1 MSSLLGTGRKKKH
14 RASSLNAAISQ
25 QHQVA
30 GDRAGQICVDYIND
44 KHEYFEK
51 IRLGFQACSGYH
63 TLQEELEWIQRMDEE
78 KAWATQAFGPFTFVK
93 MLLFPGSTKQMMMC
107 ALWAGV
113 ERHRAAFIAF
123 MNLAATIAALF
134 LSSTVAL
141 ILTPPEYIVNPYDP
155 SPFLVTENPD
165 HFLWF
170 TRAYMYCLYASAG
183 ASFALVVVSN
193 YAAAWD
199 LAVIRDADWIRIMSR
214 HGDNVLWW
222 QVWFLAITLGGI
234 ILTCCINVYM
244 VYWNNISGWE
254 ERIAE
259 ENPSNPGTKPTMD
272 HVTPGIFFILIG
284 TLLNTLV
291 VTLADAKGN
300 VVNYYL
306 NSPEGDVPDFDL
318 LVAEFK
324 ERIEVSKQ
332 LRDIDNGAGPTTDV
346 TLTNPS
352 APVIMPMHGFVSHQ
366 GQYGFPAGQ
375 LYPVAGSSFGAG
387 EVEAAAV
394 KQRLAACKILLDEGM
409 ITEPEY
415 ERQRSTI
422 LDSI

>member
-1 MSSLLGTGRKKKH
+1 
-14 RASSLNAAISQ
+14 
-25 QHQVA
+25 
-30 GDRAGQICVDYIND
+30 
-44 KHEYFEK
+44 
-51 IRLGFQACSGYH
+51 
-63 TLQEELEWIQRMDEE
+63 
-78 KAWATQAFGPFTFVK
+78 
-93 MLLFPGSTKQMMMC
+93 
-107 ALWAGV
+107 
-113 ERHRAAFIAF
+113 
-123 MNLAATIAALF
+123 
-134 LSSTVAL
+134 
-141 ILTPPEYIVNPYDP
+141 
-155 SPFLVTENPD
+155 
-165 HFLWF
+165 
-170 TRAYMYCLYASAG
+170 
-183 ASFALVVVSN
+183 
-193 YAAAWD
+193 
-199 LAVIRDADWIRIMSR
+199 MSR

-306 NSPEGDVPDFDL
+306 NSPEGDMPDFDL

-324 ERIEVSKQ
+324 EKIEVSKQ